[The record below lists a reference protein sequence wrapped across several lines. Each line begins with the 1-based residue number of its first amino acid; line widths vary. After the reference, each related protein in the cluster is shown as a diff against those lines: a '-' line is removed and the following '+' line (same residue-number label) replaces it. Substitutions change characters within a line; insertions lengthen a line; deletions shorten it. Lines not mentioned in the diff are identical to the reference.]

1 MRLGEGGGGSRA
13 VGGRSGAVGA
23 WRMNRALISNE
34 GMGQCEHLV
43 PSSDPVH
50 F

>member
-1 MRLGEGGGGSRA
+1 MAER
-13 VGGRSGAVGA
+13 A
-23 WRMNRALISNE
+23 WRSLEDEQALSSNE
-34 GMGQCEHLV
+34 GMGQSEHLV